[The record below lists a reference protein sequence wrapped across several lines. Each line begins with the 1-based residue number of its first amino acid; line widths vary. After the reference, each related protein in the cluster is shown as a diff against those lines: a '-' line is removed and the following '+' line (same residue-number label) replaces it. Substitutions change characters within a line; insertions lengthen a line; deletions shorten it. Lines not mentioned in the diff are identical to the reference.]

1 MQCFR
6 VPETQNVRVSHNLRS
21 FDKKYTSERKSN
33 VLEKQ
38 QRGKNIKILMTLMDE
53 KFQLISNSEFKK
65 QDCYLSI
72 KENTR
77 VECRYCKQE
86 KK

>member
-33 VLEKQ
+33 VLEK
-38 QRGKNIKILMTLMDE
+38 RFNLRNNKGGKTS
-53 KFQLISNSEFKK
+53 KF
-65 QDCYLSI
+65 
-72 KENTR
+72 
-77 VECRYCKQE
+77 
-86 KK
+86 